1 MVAMSKWL
9 LERRLSQNASRL
21 ASLREELSQIDEQL
35 TVVADE
41 AADHEL
47 RALVSETPLASRD
60 AGEARKHVDALM
72 RHREHVLSLIQ
83 ELQQRQDELLDA
95 MSGSA

>member
-1 MVAMSKWL
+1 MTKWL

-60 AGEARKHVDALM
+60 AGEARKHADALM
-72 RHREHVLSLIQ
+72 RHREHVLSSIQ
-83 ELQQRQDELLDA
+83 EVQQRQDELLDS
-95 MSGSA
+95 MSGSG

>member
-1 MVAMSKWL
+1 MSRWL
-9 LERRLSQNASRL
+9 VERRLSQTVARL
-21 ASLREELSQIDEQL
+21 ASLREELAQLDEQL

-60 AGEARKHVDALM
+60 AGEARKHADALM
-72 RHREHVLSLIQ
+72 RHREHVLSGIR
-83 ELQQRQDELLDA
+83 ELQQRQDELLDS
-95 MSGSA
+95 MSESA

>member
-1 MVAMSKWL
+1 MSKWL

-60 AGEARKHVDALM
+60 AGEARKHADALNE
-72 RHREHVLSLIQ
+72 RKRISL
-83 ELQQRQDELLDA
+83 RQCAFIDEDPFCTINNFPR
-95 MSGSA
+95 G